1 MTSGLDRIVACA
13 VHPAVGIARLGKS
26 TTDFYLA
33 PEVPGA
39 DAEPGNGTFKDAD
52 GNTKREGA
60 RFRIYGYAADG
71 SVVKEITS
79 ADADIVWRV
88 HVANRKA
95 AWYCFEDAFD
105 RGPLVK
111 NARRRNAKVRD
122 RESLVLD
129 PGPRR
134 LAGPKASASVDADG
148 FDGRRWHLADLSTDD
163 KGRLI
168 VLGGHGVARSATDAP
183 PTTFANN
190 DGWIDDTCDGPV
202 RATVTLRNAA
212 RAVLEAEAAMVAVA
226 PPNFG
231 QGLRGVVTMYD
242 VLTDMFAR
250 ELGWR
255 PPPGVSYWRDIFPI
269 FDRLSGLAAVNH
281 GAFMLFGPGSPS
293 SFLDPGLQ
301 RKLMDP
307 SKAAKDVR
315 ERVFRRFRAPA
326 PAARDAGAIPPVY
339 GDLFSPAATDPR
351 PEWDLSLTELQY
363 SRLAQ
368 WAAGNFAVEA
378 AHRMPVAKSL
388 DQMDLAERPHALDRA
403 PLENIL
409 GGPFRPGIELTWTM
423 RVPSMWCK
431 PFRLNVLAE
440 GVASRL
446 RWGAVLTREV
456 ALAPDGPF
464 SASGPG
470 TLTCFLGIP
479 WQTDQANCLAGYEL
493 GTFLPLPTF
502 WAARAP
508 NQVLPERAYQR
519 FMDADLP
526 VAQRFKH
533 LNLRAPWLRFFS
545 TQVMERIAAMVA
557 DWNDLGI
564 VAARAAPPDADTFGL
579 GARLFVETEVAG
591 ALERSDPTFTQLLAA
606 EGKPALRAGA
616 DSAPAAKS
624 SAAKSKRSRRRVYGS
639 GEI

>member
-1 MTSGLDRIVACA
+1 MSDLDRIVACA
-13 VHPAVGIARLGKS
+13 IHPAVGIARLGRS
-26 TTDFYLA
+26 ATDFYLA

-39 DAEPGNGTFKDAD
+39 DADPGDGAFKDANGD
-52 GNTKREGA
+52 TKREAA

-71 SVVKEITS
+71 SVVKEINS
-79 ADADIVWRV
+79 GDADITWRV

-105 RGPLVK
+105 LGPFVK
-111 NARRRNAKVRD
+111 KAKRRNANVRD

-129 PGPRR
+129 PGPRK
-134 LAGPKASASVDADG
+134 LAGPKASASIDADG
-148 FDGRRWHLADLSTDD
+148 FDGRRWHLADLSTDE
-163 KGRLI
+163 KGRLV
-168 VLGGHGVARSATDAP
+168 VLGGHGVARSATDSP

-202 RATVTLRNAA
+202 RATVKLRNAVGT
-212 RAVLEAEAAMVAVA
+212 VLEAEAAMVAVA

-242 VLTDMFAR
+242 VVSDLFAR
-250 ELGWR
+250 EFGWQ

-281 GAFMLFGPGSPS
+281 GAFVLFGPGSPS
-293 SFLDPGLQ
+293 SFLDPLLQ
-301 RKLMDP
+301 RQLMD
-307 SKAAKDVR
+307 SSDAAKGVR
-315 ERVFRRFRAPA
+315 ESVFRRFRAPH
-326 PAARDAGAIPPVY
+326 PATRDASAIPPVY
-339 GDLFSPAATDPR
+339 GDLFSPVSTDPR
-351 PEWDLSLTELQY
+351 PEWDLSVMELQY

-368 WAAGNFAVEA
+368 WAAGSFVVDA
-378 AHRMPVAKSL
+378 AHKMPLAKSI
-388 DQMDLAERPHALDRA
+388 DEMDLADQPHALDRA
-403 PLENIL
+403 PLENML

-423 RVPSMWCK
+423 RLKSMWRK
-431 PFRLNVLAE
+431 PFRLNVLPE
-440 GVASRL
+440 NVTPRL
-446 RWGAVLTREV
+446 RWGAVLTRET
-456 ALAPDGPF
+456 ALAADGPF

-470 TLTCFLGIP
+470 TLTCCLGIP

-502 WAARAP
+502 WAVRAP

-533 LNLRAPWLRFFS
+533 LNLRAAWLRFFS
-545 TQVMERIAAMVA
+545 TQVLERIETMVSE
-557 DWNDLGI
+557 WNDLGI
-564 VAARAAPPDADTFGL
+564 VAARAAPPDARTFGL
-579 GARLFVETEVAG
+579 GSRLFVETEVAG
-591 ALERSDPTFTQLLAA
+591 ALERNDPTFTQLLIA
-606 EGKPALRAGA
+606 EGAAAPPSAAGLRPAG
-616 DSAPAAKS
+616 KS
-624 SAAKSKRSRRRVYGS
+624 SRSRRRVLGS